1 MYIVIFIV
9 LSLALGISAML
20 LMHRSVEAA
29 TVRLSSGIL
38 ISFATAVVH
47 VALFCLGIWLGNKL
61 FLNVNG
67 DPTPYVKQNALVFLG
82 LAIMVALKQF
92 LPYMGR
98 RTKPAS
104 YDLNAGF
111 VQVLLFTIF
120 TGINGFL
127 LGFGVGFVAMLGE
140 CLHAALWP
148 LLVFTF
154 LFSVL
159 GIMFGRQ
166 NVPLRPRRW
175 ITLSSIIIF
184 ATALF
189 VVIFI
194 D

>member
-1 MYIVIFIV
+1 MYIIFFIV
-9 LSLALGISAML
+9 LSLALGISVFL
-20 LMHRSVEAA
+20 LMHRCADA
-29 TVRLSSGIL
+29 RPIPLSSGVL
-38 ISFATAVVH
+38 VSFATAVMH
-47 VALFCLGIWLGNKL
+47 VALFCLGIFLGNK
-61 FLNVNG
+61 FCFMENG
-67 DPTPYVKQNALVFLG
+67 DPLVYAKQNALVLLG
-82 LAIMVALKQF
+82 LTIFVALKQL

-104 YDLNAGF
+104 YDLNAG
-111 VQVLLFTIF
+111 VLQVFLFTIA

-148 LLVFTF
+148 LFVMTF

-166 NVPLRPRRW
+166 HVPLRPRRW
-175 ITLSSIIIF
+175 MALSSIIIF

-189 VVIFI
+189 VFIF
-194 D
+194 

>member
-9 LSLALGISAML
+9 LSIALGISAML
-20 LMHRSVEAA
+20 LMHRSVEA
-29 TVRLSSGIL
+29 TPVRLSSGIL
-38 ISFATAVVH
+38 ISFATALVH

-61 FLNVNG
+61 FLNNNG

-82 LAIMVALKQF
+82 LAVMVALKQF

-98 RTKPAS
+98 RTKPAA

-111 VQVLLFTIF
+111 VQVFLFTVF

-127 LGFGVGFVAMLGE
+127 LGFGIGFVAMLGE
-140 CLHAALWP
+140 CFHAALWP
-148 LLVFTF
+148 LFILTF

-166 NVPLRPRRW
+166 HVPMRSRRW
-175 ITLSSIIIF
+175 MGLSSLIIF
-184 ATALF
+184 MTALCTVLF
-189 VVIFI
+189 L
-194 D
+194 